1 VGVVAVVALEIL
13 QPSLALWGVGALE
26 AIQGASLVLQRLV
39 RVKRLRLVLEGRL
52 ALLVAVVE
60 MVVTEA

>member
-1 VGVVAVVALEIL
+1 
-13 QPSLALWGVGALE
+13 VGALE